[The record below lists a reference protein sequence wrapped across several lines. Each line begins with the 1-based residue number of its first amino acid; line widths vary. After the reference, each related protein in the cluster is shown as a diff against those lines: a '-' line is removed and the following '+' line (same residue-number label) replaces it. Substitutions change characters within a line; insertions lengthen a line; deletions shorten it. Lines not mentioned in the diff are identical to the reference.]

1 LLFSLSIVGLLF
13 VGSGIRDRKK
23 YGSGINMDIDNIQAV
38 VARGG
43 EGRVVVAS

>member
-1 LLFSLSIVGLLF
+1 VIFFSLTIGGLLF
-13 VGSGIRDRKK
+13 VGSRIEKK